1 MILPQPTA
9 AAIALISFQIKPGC
23 LDDYQSWQEQ
33 VSQTLARYPGFL
45 GHEVLPPRPGIQ
57 ADWVVIFRFRTL
69 ANLEQW
75 LNSAE
80 REALLK
86 TTTDIFIAPAKQ
98 QILLTDN
105 RPGQLVSVIFTNRV
119 KPGYE
124 QAFQKWHEKAT
135 MVHRQFSGFVSFD
148 CFPPHYDTDHEWVDV
163 VQFDSPD
170 HLNAWLASPQRQKLL
185 KELEPLVESFEVRP
199 VVSSFAGW
207 FPARVNSSTPTPPP
221 PWKQA
226 IAVILC
232 LYPTVMIINLTI
244 APYFPRPL
252 ATSMLLGNIISVGFL
267 TWLGMPFVNQKL
279 QGWLRPQQPSV
290 KTDLVGIITVGLVVG
305 MIWLIFYNLT
315 VS

>member
-9 AAIALISFQIKPGC
+9 AAVALISFQIKSGC

-69 ANLEQW
+69 ENLEQW

-86 TTTDIFIAPAKQ
+86 TTTEIFIAPAKQ

-135 MVHRQFSGFVSFD
+135 VVHRQFSGFVSFD
-148 CFPPHYDTDHEWVDV
+148 CFPPHYDTEHEWVDV

-207 FPARVNSSTPTPPP
+207 FPARVNSPTPTPPP
-221 PWKQA
+221 AWKQA

-244 APYFPRPL
+244 ASYFPRPL
-252 ATSMLLGNIISVGFL
+252 ATSMLLGNIISVVFL

-290 KTDLVGIITVGLVVG
+290 KTDLIGAITVGLVVG
-305 MIWLIFYNLT
+305 IIWLMFYKLT
-315 VS
+315 VV